1 MNERRKQIPEKVRE
15 ELGLLER
22 IISYVPGYRGYK
34 EKELRRESD
43 RLVRSEIANK
53 LRAAKDTMRRSLAN
67 PIIMQKISSED
78 AWRINTFMSRLDRV
92 IQRIDRAA
100 AGYAGMFDA
109 VKVRED
115 KLDKVIQHDLSLIE
129 NAETVKASV
138 ESLVKVEPGKEEW
151 KGLMDDLMLK
161 IDELDTLIDRR
172 IEILRGLVD

>member
-53 LRAAKDTMRRSLAN
+53 LRAAKDAMRRSLAN

-78 AWRINTFMSRLDRV
+78 AWRINTLMSRLDRV

-109 VKVRED
+109 VKVRENM
-115 KLDKVIQHDLSLIE
+115 LDKVIQHDLSLIE
-129 NAETVKASV
+129 NAEAVKASV

-151 KGLMDDLMLK
+151 KRLMDDLMLK
-161 IDELDTLIDRR
+161 IDELDSLIDRR